1 VRFIYDKVPPGRL
14 SVYNEKVDRSSVTEF
29 IFLENEGFYRRVMFI
44 AYKRVAAVFP
54 VLTNNEQ

>member
-1 VRFIYDKVPPGRL
+1 
-14 SVYNEKVDRSSVTEF
+14 VYNEKVDRSSVTEF